1 MQAET
6 LIAYS
11 L

>member
-1 MQAET
+1 L

-11 L
+11 

>member
-1 MQAET
+1 M

-11 L
+11 IP